1 MNVLVLVHSELPLQL
16 KSQCAINRKMNNCV
30 GHTLPQQALFRP
42 SVVERHNTAC
52 QRSSG
57 NILCT
62 VPSAS
67 KAEDV
72 PSLKPF
78 LSSRFLGKTPYAG
91 KGNPLK
97 KNLRTVTMSP
107 QALLAA
113 DPASEVSYS
122 YCIWQHMNILAVSF
136 TGCYLIVGFQM
147 TR

>member
-1 MNVLVLVHSELPLQL
+1 MDVLVLVHSELSLQL
-16 KSQCAINRKMNNCV
+16 KSQCAINRKMSNCV
-30 GHTLPQQALFRP
+30 GNTLPQQALFRP
-42 SVVERHNTAC
+42 SVVERHNTAG
-52 QRSSG
+52 QRFSA

-72 PSLKPF
+72 PSHKPF

-97 KNLRTVTMSP
+97 QNLRTVTMRP

-122 YCIWQHMNILAVSF
+122 DCI
-136 TGCYLIVGFQM
+136 
-147 TR
+147 